1 MHKRKSFSLASLAVV
16 LLAFVLVG
24 CAGGA
29 QPGGD
34 AAAGSQSVTEVRVG
48 SLKGPTSIGLASF
61 MDRAAG
67 GGTANAYSFTIA
79 SSADEIVPSITSGD
93 LDVAL
98 VPANVA
104 SVLYNKTKGA
114 VSVIDVNT
122 LGVLSVVTGDAGV
135 SGLSDLAGR
144 TVYMTGKGTT
154 PEFVMQ
160 YLLQKSDLA
169 DKVTLE
175 FKSAPTEVVAA
186 LVADPGAI
194 GVLPQPYVTAATTKN
209 PSLHVALDLNDAWK
223 ATGGDATM
231 VTGVTVVRNDFL
243 RDHPSAVAEF
253 LKEHAES
260 VEAANADPAGISSK
274 VVAAGIMDN
283 EKVVEKAIPSCHLVC
298 LTGNEMADALS
309 GYLEALHSVDASSVG
324 GALPPKGFY
333 YLG

>member
-1 MHKRKSFSLASLAVV
+1 MHKRKLFPLASFVVV
-16 LLAFVLVG
+16 LLALALVG
-24 CAGGA
+24 CAGAPWQGQNA
-29 QPGGD
+29 T
-34 AAAGSQSVTEVRVG
+34 GSQGVTEVRVG

-79 SSADEIVPSITSGD
+79 SSADEIVPSVVSGD

-122 LGVLSVVTGDAGV
+122 LGVLSVVTGDEGV
-135 SGLSDLAGR
+135 SSLADLAGR

-160 YLLQKSDLA
+160 YLLQKSELA

-186 LVADPGAI
+186 LVADPSAV
-194 GVLPQPYVTAATTKN
+194 GVLPQPYVTAATSKN
-209 PSLHVALDLNDAWK
+209 PSLRAAIDLNDAWA
-223 ATGGDATM
+223 ATGEGATM

-243 RDHPSAVAEF
+243 RDHPAAVEEF
-253 LKEHAES
+253 LKEHAAS
-260 VEAANADPAGISSK
+260 VDAANSDPAGVSPK

-283 EKVVEKAIPSCHLVC
+283 EKVVEKAIPACHLVC
-298 LTGNEMADALS
+298 LTGSEMEGALS
-309 GYLEALHSVDASSVG
+309 GYLGAIASVDASSVG
-324 GALPPKGFY
+324 GSLPPKDFY
-333 YLG
+333 FQG

>member
-1 MHKRKSFSLASLAVV
+1 MHKRKLFPLASFVVV
-16 LLAFVLVG
+16 LLALALVG
-24 CAGGA
+24 CAGAPWQGQNA
-29 QPGGD
+29 T
-34 AAAGSQSVTEVRVG
+34 GSQGVTAVRVG

-79 SSADEIVPSITSGD
+79 SSADEIVPSVVSGD

-122 LGVLSVVTGDAGV
+122 LGVLSVVTGDEGV
-135 SGLSDLAGR
+135 SSLADLAGR

-160 YLLQKSDLA
+160 YLLQKSELA

-186 LVADPGAI
+186 LVADPSAV
-194 GVLPQPYVTAATTKN
+194 GVLPQPYVTAATSKN
-209 PSLHVALDLNDAWK
+209 PSLRAAIDLNDAWA
-223 ATGGDATM
+223 ATGEGATM

-243 RDHPSAVAEF
+243 RDHPAAVEEF
-253 LKEHAES
+253 LKEHAAS
-260 VEAANADPAGISSK
+260 VDAANSDPAGVSPK

-283 EKVVEKAIPSCHLVC
+283 EKVVEKAIPACHLVC
-298 LTGNEMADALS
+298 LTGGEMESALS
-309 GYLEALHSVDASSVG
+309 GYLGAIASVDASSVG
-324 GALPPKGFY
+324 GSLPPKDFY
-333 YLG
+333 FQG